1 MARIDRVVN
10 NTVMGV
16 VGVVL
21 MLGLLLAISFR
32 LA

>member
-1 MARIDRVVN
+1 MTRIDRTVN
-10 NTVMGV
+10 NAVMGV

-21 MLGLLLAISFR
+21 MLGLLLAISFH

>member
-1 MARIDRVVN
+1 MTRIDRTVN
-10 NTVMGV
+10 NTAMGV

-21 MLGLLLAISFR
+21 MLGLLLAMCYR

>member
-1 MARIDRVVN
+1 MTRIDKALN

-21 MLGLLLAISFR
+21 MLGLLLAICFR